1 MKKLKRGKL
10 FAWLI
15 NAHVQA
21 LSHQRMHNHNK
32 QFNNQTTTSD
42 AYYLATN
49 CKLSAMPGYGIALP
63 SLFFFASVHATGKG
77 KGFTLSIVINNVI
90 K

>member
-1 MKKLKRGKL
+1 
-10 FAWLI
+10 
-15 NAHVQA
+15 
-21 LSHQRMHNHNK
+21 MHTCKHYHIKECNNHNKECNNHNK

-63 SLFFFASVHATGKG
+63 SLFCFASVHATAKG
-77 KGFTLSIVINNVI
+77 KGFALSIVINNVI